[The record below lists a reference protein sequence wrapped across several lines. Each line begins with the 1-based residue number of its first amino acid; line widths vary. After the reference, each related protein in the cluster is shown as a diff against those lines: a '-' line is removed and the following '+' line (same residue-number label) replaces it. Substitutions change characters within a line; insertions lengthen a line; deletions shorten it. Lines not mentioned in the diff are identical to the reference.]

1 VNGERREVTEGSTV
15 SSLLEE
21 LGLHPRVV
29 AVEYNGEILKR
40 AAYGETWIAAGDRL
54 EIVRFVQ
61 GGAAPSSAEVG
72 LTPET
77 LVSLPVVGL
86 SFEDGAA
93 IVPNGQGPL
102 AQLVEQQT
110 LNLRVRGS
118 IPWRLTKGSSFRPPA
133 FQIPRRSGPRV
144 ARPDAA
150 DTVPRCSNGG
160 WVGARTGPRWLARK
174 RYPPSPRPAARAR
187 AKVAELAYA
196 LDLGSSP
203 VRGLGVRVPPFA
215 PPEHSEARLQ

>member
-1 VNGERREVTEGSTV
+1 VSRSIEVQVNGEGRHVTEGSTV
-15 SSLLEE
+15 STLLEE
-21 LGLHPRVV
+21 LELHPRGV

-40 AAYGETWIAAGDRL
+40 AAFAATRLVAGDQL

-61 GGAAPSSAEVG
+61 GGNAPSSASYGGDEYHPLRSHVFG
-72 LTPET
+72 A
-77 LVSLPVVGL
+77 
-86 SFEDGAA
+86 EDGASNLSLRGAAA

-118 IPWRLTKGSSFRPPA
+118 IPWRLTNGSSDRPPA
-133 FQIPRRSGPRV
+133 FQLSRR
-144 ARPDAA
+144 AA
-150 DTVPRCSNGG
+150 LRTFRIEAPGG
-160 WVGARTGPRWLARK
+160 L
-174 RYPPSPRPAARAR
+174 R

-203 VRGLGVRVPPFA
+203 SRVGGSSPPFRTT
-215 PPEHSEARLQ
+215 HISEASLL